1 MNNNKEIHKLYNGK
15 VILEYDPIKHIY
27 LVNSKP
33 IYSVTTIV
41 SIIDKSE
48 ALMNWAVYKVKEFL
62 EAELIVGK
70 VYDELEKEELLVQAT
85 QAHRRHSEKAKNIGT
100 IVHEWVQK
108 YIESKIKNTP
118 PPSLPL
124 NPYIRKSVEAFLG
137 WEKEKNIQFLETERK
152 IYSQNYEYAGT
163 LDAEAMMD
171 NKLFVIDFKTSNAI
185 HPEYFLQTAAYTY
198 ARYEET
204 NLQYDDPWVIKIGKD
219 GSLDV
224 QQMKDWKRNFEVFLA
239 CLALYKW
246 RNEEFKNHYLN
257 HKNHYNE
264 NNGQSQNGQ
273 LKDK

>member
-1 MNNNKEIHKLYNGK
+1 
-15 VILEYDPIKHIY
+15 
-27 LVNSKP
+27 
-33 IYSVTTIV
+33 
-41 SIIDKSE
+41 
-48 ALMNWAVYKVKEFL
+48 
-62 EAELIVGK
+62 
-70 VYDELEKEELLVQAT
+70 
-85 QAHRRHSEKAKNIGT
+85 
-100 IVHEWVQK
+100 
-108 YIESKIKNTP
+108 
-118 PPSLPL
+118 
-124 NPYIRKSVEAFLG
+124 
-137 WEKEKNIQFLETERK
+137 
-152 IYSQNYEYAGT
+152 
-163 LDAEAMMD
+163 MD